1 MCYAVVEVRYSV
13 DKGAPAL
20 KKIETKEALAREIKS
35 LEQLGTVSQIT
46 VFLNHHKH
54 KLVSQWTDELYKE
67 PEAEAA
73 PEKVVDKVKVGE

>member
-1 MCYAVVEVRYSV
+1 MCYAVIEVRYSV
-13 DKGAPAL
+13 DKDPPTL
-20 KKIETKEALAREIKS
+20 KKIETKEGLARVLKE
-35 LEQLGTVSQIT
+35 LEQIGTVSQVT

-73 PEKVVDKVKVGE
+73 APLDKPKTAE